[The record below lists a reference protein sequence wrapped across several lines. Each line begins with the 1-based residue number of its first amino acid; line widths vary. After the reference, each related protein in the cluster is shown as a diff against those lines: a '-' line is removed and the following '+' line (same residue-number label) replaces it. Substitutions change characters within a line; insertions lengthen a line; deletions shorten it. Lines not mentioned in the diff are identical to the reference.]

1 MAYDNLASEYRNKT
15 SARVFLSFTSI
26 LFSLLE
32 LQDNLCTV
40 IESDHKIKMIYHTER
55 EAAPSLRFL
64 FPFSVFI
71 VITENLCFLYI
82 IEANFLV

>member
-1 MAYDNLASEYRNKT
+1 MEYDNLASEYRNKT

-26 LFSLLE
+26 LLFSLLE

-40 IESDHKIKMIYHTER
+40 IESDHKVKMIYHTER

-71 VITENLCFLYI
+71 
-82 IEANFLV
+82 IEIFFFFT